1 VRLCQSSE
9 DTVYLAMRYGD
20 EAVYLDRR
28 EGSYPIKTL
37 TVAAG
42 DRRPLGV
49 GAAPLAMLAFLP
61 DAEMEHIIALQTEA
75 RARLGVDELLLRE
88 MIGISRQL
96 GYALNESKIIPDMT
110 AVAVPIRGGDGT
122 PLAAISVACLS
133 RRMQGARR
141 EAIVASLREEV
152 ARIESDLKP
161 LLAPGS
167 VGQGSRIVARR

>member
-1 VRLCQSSE
+1 
-9 DTVYLAMRYGD
+9 
-20 EAVYLDRR
+20 
-28 EGSYPIKTL
+28 
-37 TVAAG
+37 
-42 DRRPLGV
+42 
-49 GAAPLAMLAFLP
+49 
-61 DAEMEHIIALQTEA
+61 
-75 RARLGVDELLLRE
+75 

-110 AVAVPIRGGDGT
+110 AVAMPIRGGDGT

-141 EAIVASLREEV
+141 EGIVASLREEV

-161 LLAPGS
+161 LLARGS